1 MATGIDRD
9 APALVTAATA
19 EVGGGVDRRAPGGQ
33 LRRQGVIYA
42 ARGGSLEGTGGR
54 REVRRS
60 GAARPVGMATGIDR
74 DAQAL
79 VNPTAAEVGGVREH
93 RVDDQRAAPIVS
105 AYLKADLVRAF
116 ELVTA
121 RDLLPDAIRFLVDQR
136 LLESNLPI
144 LDCQDKVS
152 LTVERRSLRSF
163 HNHGD
168 RTGVRA
174 GSYDEVI
181 FQFSLV
187 AVVHQIHAGI
197 DSVNLHFGVHRHIR
211 APHLGIVADEVV
223 GLAGRLL

>member
-1 MATGIDRD
+1 MA
-9 APALVTAATA
+9 
-19 EVGGGVDRRAPGGQ
+19 
-33 LRRQGVIYA
+33 
-42 ARGGSLEGTGGR
+42 S
-54 REVRRS
+54 
-60 GAARPVGMATGIDR
+60 GIDR

-79 VNPTAAEVGGVREH
+79 VSATAAEVSGVEQRRTRGIQLRHEGVDAARGGSPEGTGGRREVGRAGEARHVSMATGIDRDAKALVIAAAAEVAGVRER

-105 AYLKADLVRAF
+105 AYLKADLMRAL

-121 RDLLPDAIRFLVDQR
+121 RDFPPDAIYLLVDHR

-144 LDCQDKVS
+144 LDRQDEVS
-152 LTVERRSLRSF
+152 LPVERRSLRSF

-181 FQFSLV
+181 FKFSLV

-197 DSVNLHFGVHRHIR
+197 DPVNLHFGVHRHIR

-223 GLAGRLL
+223 GFAGRLL